1 MPGEQGTVEGCTV
14 LPMATPH
21 RGPWT
26 VPMYVIGYLVVI
38 GAGLLVGAVGVW
50 LNYGTGELFVTIL
63 AALAGLTM
71 LGSAAAS
78 LTVGRG
84 RPRV

>member
-1 MPGEQGTVEGCTV
+1 
-14 LPMATPH
+14 
-21 RGPWT
+21 
-26 VPMYVIGYLVVI
+26 MYVIGYLVVI

-50 LNYGTGELFVTIL
+50 LNYGTDELFVTIL

-71 LGSAAAS
+71 LASAAAS